1 MGTFIM
7 KINSSQRQRLIK
19 EVQKEFGNTWPYL
32 KIDYGQRMG
41 KGPEPGGENS
51 LNGIGVNGRES
62 GDAQQSGDNP
72 EKEMIRSAAKE
83 LLWHDFALT
92 GETLVS
98 ELEILLQYEFGLPLQ
113 IYRKSGNLW
122 LETRMTRHWTIRQ
135 QNEQGAEIATG
146 Y

>member
-41 KGPEPGGENS
+41 KGP
-51 LNGIGVNGRES
+51 ES

>member
-1 MGTFIM
+1 M
-7 KINSSQRQRLIK
+7 KINSIHRQRFIK
-19 EVQKEFGNTWPYL
+19 EVQKEFGNAWPYL
-32 KIDYGQRMG
+32 KIDYGQRGGMG
-41 KGPEPGGENS
+41 RSIEPEGDGSSNDRDNGE
-51 LNGIGVNGRES
+51 GQQTGES
-62 GDAQQSGDNP
+62 S
-72 EKEMIRSAAKE
+72 EREMIREAAKE

-92 GETLVS
+92 GDTLVS

-135 QNEQGAEIATG
+135 QNQQGAEIARG